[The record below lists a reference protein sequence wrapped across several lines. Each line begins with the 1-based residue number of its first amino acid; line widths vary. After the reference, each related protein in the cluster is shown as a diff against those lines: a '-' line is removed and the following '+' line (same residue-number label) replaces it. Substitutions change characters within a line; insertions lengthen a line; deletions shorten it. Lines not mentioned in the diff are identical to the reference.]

1 MSNKNLFY
9 GNWQN
14 FVKKQNLQEMEQQ
27 YRDLID
33 HVTEV
38 AFNNPEILPFG
49 SIFGDKLRIAVPLV
63 QKNSGKV
70 QTILD
75 FIYNF
80 GAISSAIYQPI
91 KIEAV
96 TKQVRTKVAGRDT
109 TKEIADF
116 VVTKL
121 DRAENPKTGQF
132 YNKETKTTVPNILRK
147 AVLDFKR
154 LIPEKQ
160 KELEQVSA
168 DAPEWKRQM
177 HVDAIEFANNR
188 ITVANQMIEWWQ
200 KNQAKIIEDVE
211 LVKFLGS
218 LGNTSFINGSWEN
231 FASESDAEM
240 GKAESKYS
248 VVYSRV
254 PIDVLRM
261 SDFDEQNIESCHS
274 PGNSYFKCAV
284 AEAQNQGAIAFAVRT
299 EDLEGVDLDQREVFE
314 DKKEGIE
321 GITPVQRLRIRT
333 LKDSEKDV
341 IYGIPEIRPY
351 PSQKINGFQQEVKK
365 FVTNVQKELFIK
377 EEPDG
382 QKKLD
387 FTTDTNNLTTLGGSY
402 FDSSMG
408 SILSSMLETLV
419 KEEGVTATQ
428 SQKDFIKATANTRI
442 RHSYSE
448 DQYSWVSEDEDDEE
462 EMHREAEE
470 ENFRQG
476 LRLIRDTYLNNTCDF
491 DWQWGEDYANIDYDV
506 SFKLTLPKEMFTRT
520 FLNARDEV
528 LDEQIKNAL
537 ADSDIFNY
545 PDTEMKNVFVVVSS
559 VVQINVTYGDS
570 LTDAEQFIS
579 RMRDFSA
586 FCART
591 PKEEVEAELI
601 AIMSE
606 LGFIEEDTESI
617 ETVTQKFGT
626 FNRWVR
632 NNTNHFFYTAEHGDK
647 HRYRLVPNKKN
658 NTVNDQNLST
668 TTWLIGKLEPAQIE
682 SFSTYSLNSIINTK
696 LNSEAGVY
704 FRNLIETSPLGSSE
718 QQQFEFLPNTIE
730 RTGKQQYSTDLF
742 NGIEFYALVF
752 TDGPKEGVPSYGY
765 DKSDNR
771 TWVYAQFEIVVDAK
785 RITNLNNLFK
795 LIEALEENPQIAVDA
810 MADILRQYMERIVSF
825 QQDIFNK
832 EAVKAIR
839 GFQTRGEAAAQTEQ
853 PEEQKTE
860 LTEAKKKI
868 IRENLLKLLRK
879 NKGRK

>member
-14 FVKKQNLQEMEQQ
+14 FVKKQNLQEMQGQ
-27 YRDLID
+27 YRDLIER
-33 HVTEV
+33 VTEI

-49 SIFGDKLRIAVPLV
+49 SIFGDKLRIAVPLN

-116 VVTKL
+116 VVTKI

-160 KELEQVSA
+160 KELEQVPV
-168 DAPEWKRQM
+168 DAPDWKRQM
-177 HVDAIEFANNR
+177 YVDAIEFANKR

-218 LGNTSFINGSWEN
+218 LGNTNFINGSWEN
-231 FASESDAEM
+231 FASESDADM

-248 VVYSRV
+248 VIYSRV

-428 SQKDFIKATANTRI
+428 SQKHFIKATASTRI

-462 EMHREAEE
+462 EMHRETEE

-506 SFKLTLPKEMFTRT
+506 SFKLTLPKEMFTQT

-528 LDEQIKNAL
+528 LDEQIKDAL

-545 PDTEMKNVFVVVSS
+545 PDTEIKNVFDVVTS

-579 RMRDFSA
+579 RMRDFTA

-617 ETVTQKFGT
+617 ETVTQKFQT

-632 NNTNHFFYTAEHGDK
+632 NNTNHFFHTAQSGDK
-647 HRYRLVPNKKN
+647 HMYRLVPNKKN
-658 NTVNDQNLST
+658 EKVNDTNYST
-668 TTWLIGKLEPAQIE
+668 TTWLIAKFNPDQIN
-682 SFSTYSLNSIINTK
+682 SISTYSLNHMLNSK

-718 QQQFEFLPNTIE
+718 QQQFEFLPNTID
-730 RTGKQQYSTDLF
+730 RPGKQQYSSDLF
-742 NGIEFYALVF
+742 NGIEFSTLVF
-752 TDGPKEGVPSYGY
+752 DIRPKEGVLGYGY
-765 DKSDNR
+765 DKSDKT
-771 TWVYAQFEIVVDAK
+771 TWIYAQFQVIADLK
-785 RITNLNNLFK
+785 KITNLNNLFK
-795 LIEALEENPQIAVDA
+795 LIEGLEQNPQIAVDA
-810 MADILRQYMERIVSF
+810 MAEIIRQYLTMHTSF
-825 QQDIFNK
+825 LQDIGD
-832 EAVKAIR
+832 EKAAKVLR
-839 GFQTRGEAAAQTEQ
+839 GFQTRGEAAAQAEQ

-868 IRENLLKLLRK
+868 IRENLLKLLRR

>member
-14 FVKKQNLQEMEQQ
+14 FIKKQSLQEMEQQ
-27 YRDLID
+27 FRDLIE

-38 AFNNPEILPFG
+38 AFSNPEILPFG
-49 SIFGDKLRIAVPLV
+49 AIFGDKLRIAVPLI

-154 LIPEKQ
+154 LIPLKQ

-177 HVDAIEFANNR
+177 HVDAIEFANKR

-218 LGNTSFINGSWEN
+218 LGNTNFINGSWEN
-231 FASESDAEM
+231 FASESDADM

-248 VVYSRV
+248 VIYSRV

-428 SQKDFIKATANTRI
+428 SQKHFIKATASTRI

-462 EMHREAEE
+462 EMHRETEE

-506 SFKLTLPKEMFTRT
+506 SFKLTLPKEMFTQT

-528 LDEQIKNAL
+528 LDEQIKDAL

-545 PDTEMKNVFVVVSS
+545 PDTEMKNVFVVISS

-570 LTDAEQFIS
+570 LTEGEQFVT
-579 RMRDFSA
+579 RMRDFTA

-617 ETVTQKFGT
+617 ETVTQKFQT

-632 NNTNHFFYTAEHGDK
+632 NNTNHFFHTAQSGDK
-647 HRYRLVPNKKN
+647 HMYRLVPNKKN
-658 NTVNDQNLST
+658 EKVNDTNYST
-668 TTWLIGKLEPAQIE
+668 TTWLIAKFNPDQIN
-682 SFSTYSLNSIINTK
+682 SITTYSLNHK
-696 LNSEAGVY
+696 LKSKHKSEACVNI
-704 FRNLIETSPLGSSE
+704 RNLI
-718 QQQFEFLPNTIE
+718 
-730 RTGKQQYSTDLF
+730 
-742 NGIEFYALVF
+742 
-752 TDGPKEGVPSYGY
+752 
-765 DKSDNR
+765 
-771 TWVYAQFEIVVDAK
+771 
-785 RITNLNNLFK
+785 
-795 LIEALEENPQIAVDA
+795 
-810 MADILRQYMERIVSF
+810 
-825 QQDIFNK
+825 
-832 EAVKAIR
+832 
-839 GFQTRGEAAAQTEQ
+839 
-853 PEEQKTE
+853 
-860 LTEAKKKI
+860 
-868 IRENLLKLLRK
+868 
-879 NKGRK
+879 